1 MRGQRAV
8 ATATAGDRRTG
19 EAVGGARREAAGERM
34 GSPRGRGE
42 GTAVAGVYLLTI
54 LPVYQSPAV
63 DSLRG
68 R

>member
-1 MRGQRAV
+1 MRGQR
-8 ATATAGDRRTG
+8 GSNCDGGRSENG

-42 GTAVAGVYLLTI
+42 GAAVAGVYLLTI

>member
-1 MRGQRAV
+1 VRGQRGSNCDGGRSV
-8 ATATAGDRRTG
+8 NGG
-19 EAVGGARREAAGERM
+19 EADGGAWREAAGERM
-34 GSPRGRGE
+34 GSLRGREE
-42 GTAVAGVYLLTI
+42 GVAVAGVYLLTI

>member
-1 MRGQRAV
+1 MVRGQRGSNV
-8 ATATAGDRRTG
+8 
-19 EAVGGARREAAGERM
+19 AAGQ
-34 GSPRGRGE
+34 RGRPTADWAGENGKTHGFPE
-42 GTAVAGVYLLTI
+42 GTEVAVAGVYLLTI

>member
-1 MRGQRAV
+1 MVRGQRGSDCDDGRA
-8 ATATAGDRRTG
+8 G
-19 EAVGGARREAAGERM
+19 EADGGTRREAAGERM
-34 GSPRGRGE
+34 GSPREQRE

-54 LPVYQSPAV
+54 LPVYQSLAI